1 MVTEKFLVVYYRLS
15 MLVEYIRDNKST
27 KTVFT
32 NIYSTCTFSDMYKK
46 MEC

>member
-15 MLVEYIRDNKST
+15 MLVEYRMDKST

-32 NIYSTCTFSDMYKK
+32 NIYSTFSYMYKK